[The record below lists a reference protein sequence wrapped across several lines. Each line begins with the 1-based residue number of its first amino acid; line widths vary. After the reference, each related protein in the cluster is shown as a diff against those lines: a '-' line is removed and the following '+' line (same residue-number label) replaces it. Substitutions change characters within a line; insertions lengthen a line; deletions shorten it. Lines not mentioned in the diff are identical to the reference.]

1 MTAHSA
7 QGALRQGEG
16 TTAGRRALTPVTA
29 RGWRSGLANL
39 LRREQ
44 RAWWG
49 GWRWLWQPAIWLV
62 LLNGTLALMLW
73 ADPEAARAEGGIVGQ
88 GVMGF
93 MTLTALAG
101 AVGVIVMAQNAIV
114 GEKQAGTAA
123 WILSKPVARPAFLL
137 AKLLALGTGILATM
151 LPLPGLVAYLEL
163 WVAGG
168 APLPV
173 LPFLASLGLLG
184 LVLLCYLSV
193 TLLLGTLVR
202 SRTPV
207 IAVPLVGLF
216 VEQLTGVPV
225 LPQAVAPVAGA
236 LARGQALPSL
246 LPVATTL
253 LLTVLC
259 LAVAIWRFEREE
271 F

>member
-7 QGALRQGEG
+7 QGALRQGDA
-16 TTAGRRALTPVTA
+16 TMVGRRALAPVTA

-39 LRREQ
+39 LRQEQ

-62 LLNGTLALMLW
+62 LLDGMLALMLW
-73 ADPEAARAEGGIVGQ
+73 TDPEAAKAEGGIVGQ
-88 GVMGF
+88 GIRGF
-93 MTLTALAG
+93 MVFAAMAG
-101 AVGVIVMAQNAIV
+101 AIGVIVMAQNAII
-114 GEKQAGTAA
+114 GEKQSGTAA

-137 AKLLALGTGILATM
+137 AKMIALGTGILATM
-151 LPLPGLVAYLEL
+151 LPLPGLVAYVEL

-173 LPFLASLGLLG
+173 VPFLGSLGLLG

-207 IAVPLVGLF
+207 IAVPLVCLF
-216 VEQLTGVPV
+216 AEQLTGAPV
-225 LPQAVAPVAGA
+225 LPLAVAPVAGA

-253 LLTVLC
+253 LLTVLF